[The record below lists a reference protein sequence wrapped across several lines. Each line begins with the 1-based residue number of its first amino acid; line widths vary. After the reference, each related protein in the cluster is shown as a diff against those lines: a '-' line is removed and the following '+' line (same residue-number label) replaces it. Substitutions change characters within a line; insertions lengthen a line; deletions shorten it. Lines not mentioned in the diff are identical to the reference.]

1 MATFHRRQ
9 EDEGILEERNSVQ
22 CPAGIV
28 AGPPFNPTEIRN
40 L

>member
-1 MATFHRRQ
+1 MAAFRRRQ
-9 EDEGILEERNSVQ
+9 EDEGRLEERNSAQ

-28 AGPPFNPTEIRN
+28 AGPPFHPTEIRN